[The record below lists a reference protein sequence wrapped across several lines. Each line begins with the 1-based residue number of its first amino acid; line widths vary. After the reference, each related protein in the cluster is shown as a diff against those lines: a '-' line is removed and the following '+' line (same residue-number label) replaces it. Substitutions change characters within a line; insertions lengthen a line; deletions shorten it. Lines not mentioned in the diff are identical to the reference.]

1 MYFNSHRLEQ
11 DRLALIEILQ
21 QLLCLAVAFSGFW
34 IFSQFSQFSALVDQL
49 QPNLESMERAL
60 SATVPTWLLTLPLL
74 MYLAY
79 LGLRLGV
86 RRLWEACLAPRKAV
100 IVGANSVGLHLSQQ
114 LRQKRALNLEFCGF
128 FDWQPAPDAKISRQ
142 QYLGN
147 PKQLLKYI
155 SNHQVDI
162 VYIAIPNREETLISE
177 LLHQLKNTTACVY
190 LIPNIA
196 GVNLLQSQAYN
207 LNGLPM
213 LAAWEIPFSG
223 LQSLLKRGL
232 DLLVAGLALLLLSP
246 LLLLI
251 AGGVKL
257 SSPGP
262 VLFKQRR
269 HGMNGQEILVYKFR
283 SMRVMENGAAVQQAR
298 RGDPRVTKF
307 GAFLRKTS
315 LDELPQFINVL
326 QGQMSVVGPRP
337 HAIAH
342 NDQYRQ
348 QIDGYMLRHK
358 VKPGITGWAQINGYR
373 GETDTLDKMR
383 KRIEYDLHYLQ
394 HWSLGLDLQIV
405 LRTAFVFFQTKN
417 VY

>member
-11 DRLALIEILQ
+11 DRVALTEILQ
-21 QLLCLAVAFSGFW
+21 QALCFAVVGSGFW
-34 IFSQFSQFSALVDQL
+34 IFSQFSQFSPSDVGL
-49 QPNLESMERAL
+49 QANLEQAL
-60 SATVPTWLLTLPLL
+60 LAHVRPWLLTLPLL
-74 MYLAY
+74 MYLSY
-79 LGLRLGV
+79 LGLRWGV
-86 RRLWEACLAPRKAV
+86 RRLWEIRLAPRKAV
-100 IVGANSVGLHLSQQ
+100 IVGANSVGLHLSHQ
-114 LRQKRALNLEFCGF
+114 LRKNRTLNLEFCGF
-128 FDWQPAPDAKISRQ
+128 FDWQAAADTKIARH
-142 QYLGN
+142 QYLGK
-147 PKQLLKYI
+147 PTQLLDYI
-155 SNHQVDI
+155 SKHRVDI
-162 VYIAIPNREETLISE
+162 VYIAIPSREETLLAE
-177 LLHQLKNTTACVY
+177 LLQSLQNTTVCVY

-196 GVNLLQSQAYN
+196 GVNLLQSRVYN
-207 LNGLPM
+207 LNGVPM

-232 DLLVAGLALLLLSP
+232 DLLVATVALLMLSP

-251 AGGVKL
+251 ALGVKL

-283 SMRVMENGAAVQQAR
+283 SMRVMENGATVQQAR
-298 RGDPRVTKF
+298 RQDPRVTKF

-342 NDQYRQ
+342 NNQYRD

-373 GETDTLDKMR
+373 GETDTLEKMR